1 MKETSSFIQ
10 KIKQFYVIMVPIFI
24 AQIGSMLIIF
34 SDTVMSGRA
43 GASDLAGVAI
53 GSSLLFPFIAGFTGI
68 LLSITP
74 IIAQHVGAKQK
85 ENIPATVQQGIYLS
99 TILALVVL
107 LLGFLFVKPI
117 LNLMDLAEADYSI
130 AKNYLIGISF
140 GVIPLFIHTVFRCF
154 FDALGQTRVTMVIT
168 LISLPIN
175 VFFNYLLIFGKF
187 GFPQLGG
194 AGAGYASAITY
205 WIVIFIAIYISQ
217 RFDPFKPY
225 QIIRNW
231 VKISFKSWKEQLK
244 IGVPIGLSIFFEVS
258 IFALVTLFMSEFDTF
273 TIAAHQAAINFASL
287 LFMIPLSISMALTI
301 AVGFEVGA
309 NRLADARQYS
319 FIGIFSAA
327 FVAFLTAIILYVFNE
342 PIASIY
348 TNNENVLSLMKNFL
362 LYAIFFQFADAIG
375 APVQG
380 ALRGYKDVNVSLV
393 MTFVSYWLIGIPVGI
408 VAATYTSLGPY
419 GYWIG
424 LITGLCVGAIGLTLR
439 LIIVQRKHKKIV
451 ETAS

>member
-1 MKETSSFIQ
+1 MKETSNYLQ
-10 KIKQFYVIMVPIFI
+10 KIKQFYLIMVPIFI

-53 GSSLLFPFIAGFTGI
+53 GSSLLFPFIAGFTGM

-85 ENIPATVQQGIYLS
+85 DKIPETVQQGIYLS
-99 TILALVVL
+99 TLLALLVL
-107 LLGFLFVKPI
+107 LLGFLFVKPT
-117 LNLMDLAEADYSI
+117 LNLLDLTVSDYNI
-130 AKNYLIGISF
+130 AKDYLIGISF
-140 GVIPLFIHTVFRCF
+140 GIIPLFIHTVFRCF
-154 FDALGQTRVTMVIT
+154 FDALGETRVTMIIT

-175 VFFNYLLIFGKF
+175 VFFNYLLIFGSF
-187 GFPQLGG
+187 GFPKLGG

-205 WIVIFIAIYISQ
+205 WIVIIIAISISK

-225 QIIRNW
+225 QIMRNW
-231 VKISFKSWKEQLK
+231 VKISLNAWKEQLK

-258 IFALVTLFMSEFDTF
+258 IFAVVTLFMSEFDTF

-301 AVGFEVGA
+301 AVGHEVGA
-309 NRLADARQYS
+309 NRLDHARQYS
-319 FIGIFSAA
+319 NIGISSAA
-327 FVAFLTAIILYVFNE
+327 LIAFLTAIILYLFNGE
-342 PIASIY
+342 IASIY
-348 TNNENVLSLMKNFL
+348 TNNPQVLELMKHFL

-380 ALRGYKDVNVSLV
+380 VLRGYKDVNISLM
-393 MTFVSYWLIGIPVGI
+393 MTFVSYWLIGIPVGLL
-408 VAATYTSLGPY
+408 AENYTNLGPF
-419 GYWIG
+419 GYWVG
-424 LITGLCVGAIGLTLR
+424 LITGLTVGAIGLTTR
-439 LIIVQRKHKKIV
+439 LVIVQRKHKNSIQV
-451 ETAS
+451 Q